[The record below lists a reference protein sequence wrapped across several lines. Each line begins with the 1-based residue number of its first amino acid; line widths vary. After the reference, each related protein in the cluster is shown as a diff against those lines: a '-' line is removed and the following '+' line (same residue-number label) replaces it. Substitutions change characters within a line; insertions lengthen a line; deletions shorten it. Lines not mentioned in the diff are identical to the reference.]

1 MGRKRSDARER
12 PLTPAQQRRVQN
24 HLHVVAWV
32 LSGMRRELALRERAG
47 GDPDEPPAWGYMGL
61 VQAGQTW
68 EEEATPV
75 APPPSSPEEEDAES
89 AEFDTYAWWRVRG
102 NIRDERRR
110 EQRIARHEELGSGED
125 AANEYAAAQGPDDPW
140 NDSPEGIQAQV
151 RGAMAGCAA
160 AYFSG
165 VAAAVGRMDPERAL
179 AYARAWARFEQCVAL
194 LPARDADLVRR
205 RLIHGQPMKE
215 ILVETGITKS
225 TADRR
230 LAAAMNRV
238 AALMQSPA
246 PVPRGPAHG
255 SPESA

>member
-1 MGRKRSDARER
+1 MGRRRSDARER

-32 LSGMRRELALRERAG
+32 LSGMRRELAQRERAG
-47 GDPDEPPAWGYMGL
+47 RDPDEPPAWGHMGL

-68 EEEATPV
+68 EEATPP
-75 APPPSSPEEEDAES
+75 APPPSSPEGAAAS
-89 AEFDTYAWWRVRG
+89 AEFESYAWWRVRG
-102 NIRDERRR
+102 NVRDELRR
-110 EQRIARHEELGSGED
+110 EQRIARYEELGSGED

-151 RGAMAGCAA
+151 RGAMSGCAA

-179 AYARAWARFEQCVAL
+179 AYAQAWSRFEQCVAL

-205 RLIHGQPMKE
+205 RMIQGQPMKE
-215 ILVETGITKS
+215 VLAETGIKKS

-246 PVPRGPAHG
+246 PVPRGPGHG